1 MNTTI
6 PTTLQS
12 RPSLLSLQSL
22 PSLQSLLS

>member
-12 RPSLLSLQSL
+12 RPFLLFLPSLQSL
-22 PSLQSLLS
+22 PSLLS